1 MRTVKCVLVGDE
13 NVDKR
18 ELFIKYVTTMNDG
31 VEAATVE
38 VEAGRDTHR
47 TTLHGEL
54 NDAFENG
61 HIIHHQNEGAIT
73 MKIEDFPPHPNFRVI
88 QNESEKG
95 SVSSIDSQQ
104 DQDSIEQWSGTVT
117 VAGKH
122 FFLEVRDARCNDAY
136 DNIRPEVYPDTD
148 VFLVC
153 FSVVRALS
161 WENALN
167 KWIPEIQEY
176 CPITPFILVGTHT
189 EWRELWDEKDLSK
202 KPVYAV
208 TGTGFAQQVGAAK
221 YLECSTCDNEVKQ
234 IFDAAVLVSI
244 MDRMELSTFCPE
256 FERDGST
263 LLHRAAK
270 LDHLT
275 SLEALVDTIDL
286 TVRDKEL
293 HTALDIGL
301 QENNLKAVRFLLESG
316 CEMPAPPDPWK
327 KVCEFWVDD
336 NDDSERVVNSD
347 ITDFTRQLTF
357 FYTSASP
364 RPLARI
370 LLIGQNGTDVAK
382 FVNETVP
389 MLPVR
394 SLTIVNADGP
404 ALFDL
409 SRVQSCLEAVTIT
422 NCDLGSSE
430 LPGTIYTVGSLKSL
444 CVVKS
449 GVSRLSEQLG
459 ELKSLQRLR
468 LSANKIRKLPHTIS
482 RLQKLKFLHC
492 DRNALDNLPDTLGC
506 LGCLETLDLSHNKL
520 EKLAPS
526 LGLLNKLQNL
536 WFTRN
541 RLKFP
546 PTHILNRG
554 TESILEFLSDFL
566 DDPVANSQIKMAV
579 VGGSDVGKTAVVKAL
594 NHTKD
599 WRISGV
605 GDVAKTKGVEIS
617 SINLMLLKLKLKVF
631 DLAGDEAFFS
641 SHHFFLSENTLYQVV
656 FDMSA
661 YTVSKTSL
669 LINQLGRLE
678 LWLQVIYSRAP
689 NSHVLL
695 VGTHADDPKLNDEI
709 RARIRGDIE
718 ILLSKYRREHKRQ
731 FEGEA
736 VPQCG
741 LCEGT
746 LLCEGSGG
754 SMFYVQEQEIPR
766 LSTVVPE
773 PCIPHVIGYYEVSCQ
788 GQFPKNFLSS
798 RSGSVQK
805 LKVGVGSSAHVLLNT
820 KVSSRIP
827 QKCLYVRDRIH
838 EMCNAESELKKWPL
852 LTYDRLREI
861 ASGCGV
867 KHDFKIKALMTY
879 FHSQGEILWYEDMP
893 GVGDVIFIDPSWVS
907 KQVCL
912 LVGSSSGAS
921 SGLDGILRIDNLAK
935 TWPDVPE
942 GQRFNMLTLFR
953 NLGLCVPLSETED
966 LVPFQLP
973 IGRPDKDTWPEQP
986 AVDDRQISCEFHF
999 NFLPPTF
1006 FSDLTVAVNRRNL
1019 PNSFDLEPTYYRF
1032 HMVFATTSM
1041 ARMGCSLHCKET
1053 TTHPLAENLEV
1064 HRVSI
1069 EAVPFENKLKVLIR
1083 GSIPCCVLPDVR
1095 AAIKM
1100 VVDTRYP
1107 GIRYIRRIVC
1117 PTCER
1122 TGFKN
1127 PSLLNN
1133 ISKEG
1138 NNFCSWGHA
1147 LGTEA
1152 VIMAGDPPVIEVAPE
1167 LPAKAKGQVRLGVFY
1182 DEARGVLEDCYC
1194 PRLLAVFPVGF
1205 QSAPFGNRL
1214 RVNSPIR
1221 DGFAVHFLCECPGY
1235 WHLTEGPGF
1244 RIPNIRDFLNVFGAR
1259 ACKLLK
1265 LAFMLR
1271 EDGTRDGADMSRV
1284 PVKIVFGDKQ
1294 KFRDSLIVDIQ
1305 DLLEHYF
1312 LLFPDLKESCT
1323 SFMQQDL
1330 DYLQSYEA
1338 LSRSKLCKLLEI
1350 SPDWWR
1356 VGPLVCTYNNRTKE
1370 HLWLCEKHA
1379 V

>member
-18 ELFIKYVTTMNDG
+18 ELFIKYVALMN
-31 VEAATVE
+31 AE
-38 VEAGRDTHR
+38 VESATEEIVSGTDRR
-47 TTLHGEL
+47 TLHGEV
-54 NDAFENG
+54 NEAFENG
-61 HIIHHQNEGAIT
+61 DVDDDQNEEGST
-73 MKIEDFPPHPNFRVI
+73 MRVEHIHVHPNFRVI
-88 QNESEKG
+88 HHDPEKG
-95 SVSSIDSQQ
+95 SVSSIDSH
-104 DQDSIEQWSGTVT
+104 QDSIDQWSGTVT
-117 VAGKH
+117 VNGKH
-122 FFLEVRDARCNDAY
+122 FFLEVRDARCHEAY
-136 DNIRPEVYPDTD
+136 DNIRPDVYKDTD

-189 EWRELWDEKDLSK
+189 EWRELWDERDPSR

-208 TGTGFAQQVGAAK
+208 TGTGYAQQVGAVR
-221 YLECSTCDNEVKQ
+221 YLECSTCQNEVRQ
-234 IFDAAVLVSI
+234 IFDEAVLVSI
-244 MDRMELSTFCPE
+244 MDRMELSTFCPDYE
-256 FERDGST
+256 KERST

-270 LDHLT
+270 LDHIP
-275 SLEALVDTIDL
+275 SLEALVDSIDI
-286 TVRDKEL
+286 TARDKDL
-293 HTALDIGL
+293 NTALDVAL
-301 QENNLKAVRFLLESG
+301 RENNLKAARFLLECG
-316 CEMPAPPDPWK
+316 CEMLTPPDPWK
-327 KVCEFWVDD
+327 KVCEFWVSDSE
-336 NDDSERVVNSD
+336 DSERVVNSD
-347 ITDFTRQLTF
+347 IADFTRQLTF

-394 SLTIVNADGP
+394 SLTIVNANGP
-404 ALFDL
+404 VLFDF
-409 SRVQSCLEAVTIT
+409 SRVQSCFEALTIT
-422 NCDLGSSE
+422 NCDFGSAE
-430 LPGTIYTVGSLKSL
+430 LPGTLFLVSSLKSL
-444 CVVKS
+444 CIVNS

-459 ELKSLQRLR
+459 ELNSLQRLR

-482 RLQKLKFLHC
+482 RLQKLKFAHC

-506 LGCLETLDLSHNKL
+506 LGSLETLDLSYNKL
-520 EKLAPS
+520 EKLSAS
-526 LGLLNKLQNL
+526 LGLLSKLRNL

-546 PTHILNRG
+546 PSHILNRG

-566 DDPVANSQIKMAV
+566 DDPVFNSQVKMAV
-579 VGGSDVGKTAVVKAL
+579 VGGSDVGKSAVVKAL

-599 WRISGV
+599 WRITGV
-605 GDVAKTKGVEIS
+605 GDLAKTEGVEIS
-617 SINLMLLKLKLKVF
+617 SMNLMLLKLKLKVF
-631 DLAGDEAFFS
+631 DLAGDEAFLS
-641 SHHFFLSENTLYQVV
+641 SHQFFLSENTLYQVV

-669 LINQLGRLE
+669 SIYQLGRLE

-695 VGTHADDPKLNDEI
+695 VGTHADDPKLTDEI
-709 RARIRGDIE
+709 RACIRGDIE
-718 ILLSKYRREHKRQ
+718 MLLSKYRREHRRH

-741 LCEGT
+741 LCEGNMI
-746 LLCEGSGG
+746 CEGCGG
-754 SMFYVQEQEIPR
+754 SLFYVQEQEIPR
-766 LSTVVPE
+766 VSSVVPE

-798 RSGSVQK
+798 KNGSLHK

-827 QKCLYVRDRIH
+827 QKCLYVRDRIQ
-838 EMCNAESELKKWPL
+838 EMCNAENELKKWPL

-861 ASGCGV
+861 AHGCGV
-867 KHDFKIKALMTY
+867 KQDYKLKALMTY

-893 GVGDVIFIDPSWVS
+893 DVGDVIFIDPSWLS
-907 KQVCL
+907 KQMCL
-912 LVGSSSGAS
+912 LVGSHSGAS

-942 GQRFNMLTLFR
+942 GQRFSMLTLFR

-973 IGRPDKDTWPEQP
+973 IGRPEKDIWPEQP
-986 AVDDRQISCEFHF
+986 SDEDRQISCEFHF
-999 NFLPPTF
+999 SFLPPTF
-1006 FSDLTVAVNRRNL
+1006 FSDLTVSINRRNL
-1019 PNSFDLEPTYYRF
+1019 PNSIDVEPTFYRF

-1041 ARMGCSLHCKET
+1041 ASMGCSLHCKEMSS
-1053 TTHPLAENLEV
+1053 HPLAENLEV

-1069 EAVPFENKLKVLIR
+1069 EAIPFKNKLKVIIR
-1083 GSIPCCVLPDVR
+1083 GSTPCCVLPDIR
-1095 AAIKM
+1095 AAIKT

-1107 GIRYIRRIVC
+1107 GIRYIRQIVC
-1117 PTCER
+1117 PACER
-1122 TGFKN
+1122 TGFKS
-1127 PSLLNN
+1127 PALLKDIVNQG
-1133 ISKEG
+1133 E
-1138 NNFCSWGHA
+1138 NFCSWGHA
-1147 LGTEA
+1147 VGTETA
-1152 VIMAGDPPVIEVAPE
+1152 IIAGDLPVIQEVPE
-1167 LPAKAKGQVRLGVFY
+1167 LPAKAKGQVRLGVFF
-1182 DEARGVLEDCYC
+1182 DEAGGVLEDCYC
-1194 PRLLAVFPVGF
+1194 PRLLAVFPIGF
-1205 QSAPFGNRL
+1205 QSAPLKNRL
-1214 RVNSPIR
+1214 RVNSPIG
-1221 DGFAVHFLCECPGY
+1221 DGYAVHFVCECPGY

-1244 RIPNIRDFLNVFGAR
+1244 RIPNVREFVDVFGAR

-1271 EDGTRDGADMSRV
+1271 EDDTQDGPNTSRV
-1284 PVKIVFGDKQ
+1284 PIKIVLGDT
-1294 KFRDSLIVDIQ
+1294 KFHDILVKDIQ
-1305 DLLEHYF
+1305 YLLEHYF
-1312 LLFPDLKESCT
+1312 VLFPELKDSCN
-1323 SFMQQDL
+1323 SFMKEDL
-1330 DYLQSYEA
+1330 EYLQSYEA
-1338 LSRSKLCKLLEI
+1338 LSRSKMCKLLEI

-1379 V
+1379 L

>member
-18 ELFIKYVTTMNDG
+18 ELFIKYVALMN
-31 VEAATVE
+31 AE
-38 VEAGRDTHR
+38 VESATEEIVSGTDRR
-47 TTLHGEL
+47 TLHGEV
-54 NDAFENG
+54 NEAFENG
-61 HIIHHQNEGAIT
+61 DVDDDQNEEGST
-73 MKIEDFPPHPNFRVI
+73 MRVEDIHVHPNFRVI
-88 QNESEKG
+88 HHDPEKG
-95 SVSSIDSQQ
+95 SVSSIDSH
-104 DQDSIEQWSGTVT
+104 QDSIDQWSGTVT
-117 VAGKH
+117 VNGKH
-122 FFLEVRDARCNDAY
+122 FFLEVRDARCHEAY
-136 DNIRPEVYPDTD
+136 DNIRPDVYKDTD

-167 KWIPEIQEY
+167 KWIPEIHEY

-189 EWRELWDEKDLSK
+189 EWRELWDERDPSR

-208 TGTGFAQQVGAAK
+208 TGTGYAQQVGAVR
-221 YLECSTCDNEVKQ
+221 YLECSTCQNEVRQ
-234 IFDAAVLVSI
+234 IFDEAVLVSI
-244 MDRMELSTFCPE
+244 MDRMELSTFCPDYE
-256 FERDGST
+256 KERST

-270 LDHLT
+270 LDHIP
-275 SLEALVDTIDL
+275 SLEALVDSIDI
-286 TVRDKEL
+286 TARDKDL
-293 HTALDIGL
+293 NTALDVAL
-301 QENNLKAVRFLLESG
+301 RENNLKAARFLLECG
-316 CEMPAPPDPWK
+316 CEMLTPPDPWK
-327 KVCEFWVDD
+327 KVCEFWVSDSE
-336 NDDSERVVNSD
+336 DSERVVNSD
-347 ITDFTRQLTF
+347 IADFTRQLTF

-394 SLTIVNADGP
+394 SLTIVNANGP
-404 ALFDL
+404 VLFDF
-409 SRVQSCLEAVTIT
+409 SRVQSCFEALTIT
-422 NCDLGSSE
+422 NCDFGSAE
-430 LPGTIYTVGSLKSL
+430 LPGTLFLVLSLKSL
-444 CVVKS
+444 CIVNS

-459 ELKSLQRLR
+459 ELNSLQRLR

-482 RLQKLKFLHC
+482 RLQKLKFAHC

-506 LGCLETLDLSHNKL
+506 LGSLETLDLSYNKL
-520 EKLAPS
+520 EKLSAS
-526 LGLLNKLQNL
+526 LGLLSKLRNL

-546 PTHILNRG
+546 PPHILNRG

-566 DDPVANSQIKMAV
+566 DDPVFNSQVKMAV
-579 VGGSDVGKTAVVKAL
+579 VGGSDVGKSAVVKAL

-599 WRISGV
+599 WRITGV
-605 GDVAKTKGVEIS
+605 GDLAKTEGVEIS
-617 SINLMLLKLKLKVF
+617 SMNLMLLKLKLKVF
-631 DLAGDEAFFS
+631 DLAGDEAFLS
-641 SHHFFLSENTLYQVV
+641 SHQFFLSENTLYQVV

-669 LINQLGRLE
+669 SIYQLGRLE

-695 VGTHADDPKLNDEI
+695 VGTHADDPKLTDEI
-709 RARIRGDIE
+709 RACIRGDIE
-718 ILLSKYRREHKRQ
+718 MLLSKYRREHRRH

-741 LCEGT
+741 LCEGNMI
-746 LLCEGSGG
+746 CEGCGG
-754 SMFYVQEQEIPR
+754 SLFYVQEQEIPR
-766 LSTVVPE
+766 VSSVVPE

-798 RSGSVQK
+798 KNGSLHK

-827 QKCLYVRDRIH
+827 QKCLYVRDRIQ
-838 EMCNAESELKKWPL
+838 EMCNAENELKKWPL

-861 ASGCGV
+861 AHGCGV
-867 KHDFKIKALMTY
+867 KQDYKLKALMTY

-893 GVGDVIFIDPSWVS
+893 DVGDVIFIDPSWLS
-907 KQVCL
+907 KQMCL
-912 LVGSSSGAS
+912 LVGSHSGAS

-942 GQRFNMLTLFR
+942 GQRFSMLTLFR
-953 NLGLCVPLSETED
+953 NLGLCVSLSETED

-973 IGRPDKDTWPEQP
+973 IGRPEKDIWPEQP
-986 AVDDRQISCEFHF
+986 SDEDRQISCEFHF
-999 NFLPPTF
+999 SFLPPTF
-1006 FSDLTVAVNRRNL
+1006 FSDLTVSINRRNL
-1019 PNSFDLEPTYYRF
+1019 PNSIDVEPTFYRF

-1041 ARMGCSLHCKET
+1041 ASMGCSLHCKEMSS
-1053 TTHPLAENLEV
+1053 HPLAENLEV

-1069 EAVPFENKLKVLIR
+1069 EAIPFKNKLKVIIR
-1083 GSIPCCVLPDVR
+1083 GSTPCCVLPDIR
-1095 AAIKM
+1095 AAIKT

-1107 GIRYIRRIVC
+1107 GIRYIRQIVC
-1117 PTCER
+1117 PACER
-1122 TGFKN
+1122 TGFKS
-1127 PSLLNN
+1127 PALLKD
-1133 ISKEG
+1133 IVSQGE
-1138 NNFCSWGHA
+1138 NFCSWGHA
-1147 LGTEA
+1147 VGTETA
-1152 VIMAGDPPVIEVAPE
+1152 IIAGDLPVIQEAPE
-1167 LPAKAKGQVRLGVFY
+1167 LPAKAKGQVRLGVFF
-1182 DEARGVLEDCYC
+1182 DEAGGVLEDCYC
-1194 PRLLAVFPVGF
+1194 PRLLAVFPIGF
-1205 QSAPFGNRL
+1205 QSAPLKNRL
-1214 RVNSPIR
+1214 RVNSPIG
-1221 DGFAVHFLCECPGY
+1221 DGYAVHFVCECPGY

-1244 RIPNIRDFLNVFGAR
+1244 RIPNVREFVDVFGAR

-1271 EDGTRDGADMSRV
+1271 EDDTQDGPNTSRV
-1284 PVKIVFGDKQ
+1284 PIKIVLGDT
-1294 KFRDSLIVDIQ
+1294 KFHDVLVKDIQ
-1305 DLLEHYF
+1305 YLLEHYF
-1312 LLFPDLKESCT
+1312 VLFPELKDSCN
-1323 SFMQQDL
+1323 SFMKEDL
-1330 DYLQSYEA
+1330 EYLQSYEA
-1338 LSRSKLCKLLEI
+1338 LSRSKMCKLLEI

-1379 V
+1379 L

>member
-18 ELFIKYVTTMNDG
+18 ELFIKYVALMN
-31 VEAATVE
+31 AE
-38 VEAGRDTHR
+38 VESATEEIVSGTDRR
-47 TTLHGEL
+47 TLHGEV
-54 NDAFENG
+54 NEAFENG
-61 HIIHHQNEGAIT
+61 DVDDDQNEKGSTMRIEAIHV
-73 MKIEDFPPHPNFRVI
+73 HPNFRVI
-88 QNESEKG
+88 HHDPQKG
-95 SVSSIDSQQ
+95 SVSSIDSH
-104 DQDSIEQWSGTVT
+104 QDSIDQWSGTVT
-117 VAGKH
+117 VNGKH
-122 FFLEVRDARCNDAY
+122 FFLEVHDARCHEAY
-136 DNIRPEVYPDTD
+136 DNIRPEVYTDTD

-189 EWRELWDEKDLSK
+189 EWRELWDERDPSR
-202 KPVYAV
+202 KPVFAV
-208 TGTGFAQQVGAAK
+208 AGTGYAQQVGAVR
-221 YLECSTCDNEVKQ
+221 YLECSTCENEVRQ
-234 IFDAAVLVSI
+234 IFDEAVLVSI
-244 MDRMELSTFCPE
+244 MDRMELSTFCPD
-256 FERDGST
+256 FEKERST

-270 LDHLT
+270 LDHIP
-275 SLEALVDTIDL
+275 SLEALVDSIDI
-286 TVRDKEL
+286 TARDKDL
-293 HTALDIGL
+293 NTALEVAL
-301 QENNLKAVRFLLESG
+301 RENNLKAARFLLESG
-316 CEMPAPPDPWK
+316 CEIPTPPDPWK
-327 KVCEFWVDD
+327 KVCEFWVSDSE
-336 NDDSERVVNSD
+336 DSERVVNSD
-347 ITDFTRQLTF
+347 IADFTRQLTF

-394 SLTIVNADGP
+394 SLTIVNANGP
-404 ALFDL
+404 VLFDF
-409 SRVQSCLEAVTIT
+409 SRVQSCFEALTIT
-422 NCDLGSSE
+422 NCDFGSAE
-430 LPGTIYTVGSLKSL
+430 LPGTLFLVSSLKSL
-444 CVVKS
+444 CIVNS

-482 RLQKLKFLHC
+482 RLQKLKFAHC

-506 LGCLETLDLSHNKL
+506 LGSLETLDLSYNKL
-520 EKLAPS
+520 EKLSAS
-526 LGLLNKLQNL
+526 LGLLSKLRNL

-546 PTHILNRG
+546 PSHILNRG

-566 DDPVANSQIKMAV
+566 DDPVFNSQVKMAV
-579 VGGSDVGKTAVVKAL
+579 VGGSDVGKSAVVKAL

-599 WRISGV
+599 WRITGV
-605 GDVAKTKGVEIS
+605 GDLAKTEGVEIS
-617 SINLMLLKLKLKVF
+617 SLNLMLLKLKLKVF
-631 DLAGDEAFFS
+631 DLAGDEAFLS
-641 SHHFFLSENTLYQVV
+641 SHQFFLSENTLYQVV

-669 LINQLGRLE
+669 SIYQLGRLE

-695 VGTHADDPKLNDEI
+695 VGTHADDPKLTDEI

-718 ILLSKYRREHKRQ
+718 MLLSKYRREHRRH

-741 LCEGT
+741 LCEGNMI
-746 LLCEGSGG
+746 CEGCGG
-754 SMFYVQEQEIPR
+754 SLFYVQEQEIPR
-766 LSTVVPE
+766 VSSLVPE

-798 RSGSVQK
+798 KNGSLHK

-827 QKCLYVRDRIH
+827 QKCLYVRDRIQ
-838 EMCNAESELKKWPL
+838 EMCNAENELKKWPL

-861 ASGCGV
+861 AHGCGV
-867 KHDFKIKALMTY
+867 KQDYKLKALMTY

-893 GVGDVIFIDPSWVS
+893 DVGDVIFIDPSWLS
-907 KQVCL
+907 KQMCL
-912 LVGSSSGAS
+912 LVGSHSGAS

-942 GQRFNMLTLFR
+942 GQRFSMLTLFR

-973 IGRPDKDTWPEQP
+973 IGRPEKDIWPEQP
-986 AVDDRQISCEFHF
+986 SDEDRQISCEFHF
-999 NFLPPTF
+999 SFLPPTF
-1006 FSDLTVAVNRRNL
+1006 FSDLTVSINRRNL
-1019 PNSFDLEPTYYRF
+1019 PNSIDVEPTFYRF
-1032 HMVFATTSM
+1032 HMVFATTLIAS
-1041 ARMGCSLHCKET
+1041 MGCSLHCKEMSS
-1053 TTHPLAENLEV
+1053 HPLAENLEV

-1069 EAVPFENKLKVLIR
+1069 EAIPFKNKLKVIIR
-1083 GSIPCCVLPDVR
+1083 GSTPCCVLPDIR
-1095 AAIKM
+1095 AAIKT

-1107 GIRYIRRIVC
+1107 GIRYIRQIVC
-1117 PTCER
+1117 PACER
-1122 TGFKN
+1122 TGFKS
-1127 PSLLNN
+1127 PALLKD
-1133 ISKEG
+1133 IVSEG
-1138 NNFCSWGHA
+1138 ENFCSWGHA
-1147 LGTEA
+1147 VGTESA
-1152 VIMAGDPPVIEVAPE
+1152 IIAGDLPVIQEAPE
-1167 LPAKAKGQVRLGVFY
+1167 LPAKAKGQVRLGVFF
-1182 DEARGVLEDCYC
+1182 DEAGGVLEDCYC
-1194 PRLLAVFPVGF
+1194 PRLLAVFPIGF
-1205 QSAPFGNRL
+1205 QSAPLKNRL
-1214 RVNSPIR
+1214 RVNSPIG
-1221 DGFAVHFLCECPGY
+1221 DGYAVHFVCECPGY

-1244 RIPNIRDFLNVFGAR
+1244 RIPNVREFVDVFGAR

-1271 EDGTRDGADMSRV
+1271 EDDTQNGPNTSRV
-1284 PVKIVFGDKQ
+1284 PIKIVLGDT
-1294 KFRDSLIVDIQ
+1294 KFHDILIKDIQ
-1305 DLLEHYF
+1305 YLLEHYF
-1312 LLFPDLKESCT
+1312 VLFPELKDSCN
-1323 SFMQQDL
+1323 SFMQEDL

-1338 LSRSKLCKLLEI
+1338 LSRSKMCKLLEI

-1379 V
+1379 L

>member
-18 ELFIKYVTTMNDG
+18 ELFIKYVALMN
-31 VEAATVE
+31 AE
-38 VEAGRDTHR
+38 VESATEEIVSGTDRR
-47 TTLHGEL
+47 TLHGEV
-54 NDAFENG
+54 NEAFENG
-61 HIIHHQNEGAIT
+61 DVDDDQNEEGST
-73 MKIEDFPPHPNFRVI
+73 MRVEHIHVHPNFRVI
-88 QNESEKG
+88 HHDPEKG
-95 SVSSIDSQQ
+95 SVSSIDSH
-104 DQDSIEQWSGTVT
+104 QDSIDQWSGTVT
-117 VAGKH
+117 VNGKH
-122 FFLEVRDARCNDAY
+122 FFLEVRDARCHEAY
-136 DNIRPEVYPDTD
+136 DNIRPDVYKDTD

-167 KWIPEIQEY
+167 KWIPEIHEY

-189 EWRELWDEKDLSK
+189 EWRELWDERDPSR

-208 TGTGFAQQVGAAK
+208 TGTGYAQQVGAVR
-221 YLECSTCDNEVKQ
+221 YLECSTCQNEVRQ
-234 IFDAAVLVSI
+234 IFDEAVLVSI
-244 MDRMELSTFCPE
+244 MDRMELSTFCPDYE
-256 FERDGST
+256 KERST

-270 LDHLT
+270 LDHIP
-275 SLEALVDTIDL
+275 SLEALVDSIDI
-286 TVRDKEL
+286 TARDKDL
-293 HTALDIGL
+293 NTALDVAL
-301 QENNLKAVRFLLESG
+301 RENNLKAARFLLECG
-316 CEMPAPPDPWK
+316 CEMLTPPDPWK
-327 KVCEFWVDD
+327 KVCEFWVSDSE
-336 NDDSERVVNSD
+336 DSERVVNSD
-347 ITDFTRQLTF
+347 IADFTRQLTF

-394 SLTIVNADGP
+394 SLTIVNANGP
-404 ALFDL
+404 VLFDF
-409 SRVQSCLEAVTIT
+409 SRVQSCFEALTIT
-422 NCDLGSSE
+422 NCDFGSAE
-430 LPGTIYTVGSLKSL
+430 LPGTLFLVLSLKSL
-444 CVVKS
+444 CIVNS

-459 ELKSLQRLR
+459 ELNSLQRLR

-482 RLQKLKFLHC
+482 RLQKLKFAHC
-492 DRNALDNLPDTLGC
+492 DRNVLDNLPDTLGC
-506 LGCLETLDLSHNKL
+506 LGSLETLDLSYNKL
-520 EKLAPS
+520 EKLSAS
-526 LGLLNKLQNL
+526 LGLLSKLRNL

-546 PTHILNRG
+546 PPHILNRG

-566 DDPVANSQIKMAV
+566 DDPVFNSQVKMAV
-579 VGGSDVGKTAVVKAL
+579 VGGSDVGKSAVVKAL

-599 WRISGV
+599 WRITGV
-605 GDVAKTKGVEIS
+605 GDLAKTEGVEVS
-617 SINLMLLKLKLKVF
+617 SMNLMLLKLKLKVF
-631 DLAGDEAFFS
+631 DLAGDEAFLS
-641 SHHFFLSENTLYQVV
+641 SHQFFLSENTLYQVV

-669 LINQLGRLE
+669 SIYQLGRLE

-695 VGTHADDPKLNDEI
+695 VGTHADDPKLTDEI
-709 RARIRGDIE
+709 RACIRGDIE
-718 ILLSKYRREHKRQ
+718 MLLSKYRREHRRH

-741 LCEGT
+741 LCEGNMI
-746 LLCEGSGG
+746 CEGCGG
-754 SMFYVQEQEIPR
+754 SLFYVQEQEIPR
-766 LSTVVPE
+766 VSSVVPE

-798 RSGSVQK
+798 KNGSLHK

-827 QKCLYVRDRIH
+827 QKCLYVRDRIQ
-838 EMCNAESELKKWPL
+838 EMCNAENELKKWPL

-861 ASGCGV
+861 AHGCGV
-867 KHDFKIKALMTY
+867 KQDYKLKALMTY

-893 GVGDVIFIDPSWVS
+893 DVGDVIFIDPSWLS
-907 KQVCL
+907 KQMCL
-912 LVGSSSGAS
+912 LVGSHSGAS

-942 GQRFNMLTLFR
+942 GQRFSMLTLFR

-973 IGRPDKDTWPEQP
+973 IGRPEKDIWPEQP
-986 AVDDRQISCEFHF
+986 SDEDRQISCEFHF
-999 NFLPPTF
+999 SFLPPTF
-1006 FSDLTVAVNRRNL
+1006 FSDLTVSINRRNL
-1019 PNSFDLEPTYYRF
+1019 PNSIDVEPTFYRF

-1041 ARMGCSLHCKET
+1041 ASMGCSLHCKEMSS
-1053 TTHPLAENLEV
+1053 HPLAENLEV

-1069 EAVPFENKLKVLIR
+1069 EAIPFKNKLKVIIR
-1083 GSIPCCVLPDVR
+1083 GSTPCCVLPDIR
-1095 AAIKM
+1095 AAIKT

-1107 GIRYIRRIVC
+1107 GIRYIRQIVC
-1117 PTCER
+1117 PACER
-1122 TGFKN
+1122 TGFKS
-1127 PSLLNN
+1127 PALLKD
-1133 ISKEG
+1133 IVSQGE
-1138 NNFCSWGHA
+1138 NFCSWGHA
-1147 LGTEA
+1147 VGTETA
-1152 VIMAGDPPVIEVAPE
+1152 IIAGDLPVIQEAPE
-1167 LPAKAKGQVRLGVFY
+1167 LPAKAKGQVRLGVFF
-1182 DEARGVLEDCYC
+1182 DEAGGVLEDCYC
-1194 PRLLAVFPVGF
+1194 PRLLAVFPIGF
-1205 QSAPFGNRL
+1205 QSAPLKNRL
-1214 RVNSPIR
+1214 RVNSPIG
-1221 DGFAVHFLCECPGY
+1221 DGYAVHFVCECPGY

-1244 RIPNIRDFLNVFGAR
+1244 RIPNVREFVDVFGAR

-1271 EDGTRDGADMSRV
+1271 EDDTQDGPNTSRV
-1284 PVKIVFGDKQ
+1284 PIKIVLGDT
-1294 KFRDSLIVDIQ
+1294 KFHDILVKDIQ
-1305 DLLEHYF
+1305 YLLEHYF
-1312 LLFPDLKESCT
+1312 VLFPELKDSCN
-1323 SFMQQDL
+1323 SFMKEDL
-1330 DYLQSYEA
+1330 EYLQSYEA
-1338 LSRSKLCKLLEI
+1338 LSRSKMCKLLEI

-1379 V
+1379 L